1 MKMPVNASIEYY
13 KAEEKYTSAK
23 TKEEKILYLEEMIR
37 LLPKHKSSE
46 NVHAQLRKKL
56 AKIKSEKS
64 KKSGAK
70 PKWIIKKEG
79 AGQVCLLGLTNSGKS
94 TLLKEL
100 TGINSDIAPY
110 EYTTTSP
117 HYGMMLYED
126 IFIQII
132 EIPSTFDSEG
142 MSIVH
147 NTDLIIILLDVNK
160 GLEMQRKELDKILEK
175 RSIKSKK
182 IYIITKQKIDIE
194 ELKEQ
199 IWNSL
204 EKIRVYTKTPGKRKE
219 QKPIIFKK
227 GATVKDVIKEVHK
240 NFLKNFRY
248 AKIWGKSVKFSGATV
263 GLEHILTDKDVVE
276 IRA

>member
-1 MKMPVNASIEYY
+1 MPVNAPIEYY

-64 KKSGAK
+64 KKMGTK
-70 PKWIIKKEG
+70 PKWIIRKEG

-100 TGINSDIAPY
+100 TGINADIAPY
-110 EYTTTSP
+110 KYTTTIP
-117 HYGMMLYED
+117 QYGMMPYED
-126 IFIQII
+126 VFVQIV
-132 EIPSTFDSEG
+132 EIPSIFDSAG

-147 NTDLIIILLDVNK
+147 NTDLILILLDVNK
-160 GLEMQRKELDKILEK
+160 GLEMQRKELDKILKK
-175 RSIKSKK
+175 RMTKSKK
-182 IYIITKQKIDIE
+182 IYIITKQKVDIE
-194 ELKEQ
+194 KLKKQ
-199 IWNSL
+199 IWDNL
-204 EKIRVYTKTPGKRKE
+204 EKIRIYTKIPGKKKE
-219 QKPIIFKK
+219 NKPIIFKQ

-240 NFLKNFRY
+240 TFLKNFRY
-248 AKIWGKSVKFSGATV
+248 AKIWGKSVKFSGVTV
-263 GLEHILTDKDVVE
+263 GLDHVLVDKDVVE
-276 IRA
+276 IRT